1 MVIEYTAIAAD
12 NAAVS
17 ALAHLK
23 KQKKTSNNLMSA
35 YNELYTHSSTPR
47 HSPWIKD
54 NEQQVT
60 KY

>member
-12 NAAVS
+12 NVAVS
-17 ALAHLK
+17 VLAHLK

-47 HSPWIKD
+47 HSP
-54 NEQQVT
+54 
-60 KY
+60 